1 MREPTNSQRSYGFG
15 TVLDIPFD
23 AAVERTT
30 EALKNEGFGVL
41 TTIDVAQ
48 TLKEKLNVDFER
60 YVILGACNPQLAYR
74 GLQAEHEVGC
84 SQQDHHHAA
93 EERPARPGGPVRP
106 TGRRLGE
113 RGSGS
118 VDVVR
123 HAGLLARRPMLPP
136 ASRPGGPG
144 ASPRADE
151 IPRRARVG
159 EREVPPGVEASD
171 RRRRG

>member
-74 GLQAEHEVGC
+74 GLQAEHEVGLLLPC
-84 SQQDHHHAA
+84 NVIVHEHDGKGVVSIVDPAQMLGITGENPQLRAVA
-93 EERPARPGGPVRP
+93 EEASTRL
-106 TGRRLGE
+106 RRV
-113 RGSGS
+113 
-118 VDVVR
+118 VDVLSMQA
-123 HAGLLARRPMLPP
+123 AGA
-136 ASRPGGPG
+136 
-144 ASPRADE
+144 
-151 IPRRARVG
+151 
-159 EREVPPGVEASD
+159 
-171 RRRRG
+171 